1 MRQPL
6 TDTQPAPQPRPQPGS
21 GPPAPAGWRRAG
33 PPPVFS
39 LLLSA
44 FLLLV
49 YSRAIELIPVRGL
62 LMLLG
67 IALLGGAVVTGR
79 WMRAVFNA
87 PTALLVAMSI
97 LMLPS
102 AALGLWPGGSVL
114 LLVDTWSRSV
124 LIYFVVV
131 SFVQDLQTLRRAVAT
146 LAFAMSVIVVMG
158 IFLGVEKFGRMAINT
173 GTLLNPNDLATV
185 LVVGLPFCVY
195 YMRDRQRSR
204 LGRLIMAPTVI
215 GVLIILM
222 RTGSRAGFLGLV
234 GVGLV
239 LVFLTRG
246 KTRLLF
252 VTAGLACVIIT
263 GAVLSSGLVQR
274 YQTIVSSEVETEADD
289 STQQEEDTRIQHA
302 IGSSTMRWKLFLIS
316 LRVTFYNP
324 LFGVGPGNFGVA
336 AAETTREAGEK
347 PIWQQSHNAVTQ
359 VSSECGVLAAA
370 LFLALIMYCIRITH
384 RIRKSAAASQPLRVF
399 APLALCLFTAV
410 TGWTICATFSSIAY
424 LMHLPLLAAL
434 VVALQSS
441 YRAAASDAALEPPPP
456 ARQPRQW

>member
-44 FLLLV
+44 FLLLA

-173 GTLLNPNDLATV
+173 GTLLNPKD
-185 LVVGLPFCVY
+185 
-195 YMRDRQRSR
+195 
-204 LGRLIMAPTVI
+204 
-215 GVLIILM
+215 
-222 RTGSRAGFLGLV
+222 
-234 GVGLV
+234 
-239 LVFLTRG
+239 
-246 KTRLLF
+246 
-252 VTAGLACVIIT
+252 
-263 GAVLSSGLVQR
+263 
-274 YQTIVSSEVETEADD
+274 
-289 STQQEEDTRIQHA
+289 
-302 IGSSTMRWKLFLIS
+302 
-316 LRVTFYNP
+316 
-324 LFGVGPGNFGVA
+324 
-336 AAETTREAGEK
+336 
-347 PIWQQSHNAVTQ
+347 
-359 VSSECGVLAAA
+359 
-370 LFLALIMYCIRITH
+370 
-384 RIRKSAAASQPLRVF
+384 RKS
-399 APLALCLFTAV
+399 
-410 TGWTICATFSSIAY
+410 
-424 LMHLPLLAAL
+424 
-434 VVALQSS
+434 VV
-441 YRAAASDAALEPPPP
+441 
-456 ARQPRQW
+456 